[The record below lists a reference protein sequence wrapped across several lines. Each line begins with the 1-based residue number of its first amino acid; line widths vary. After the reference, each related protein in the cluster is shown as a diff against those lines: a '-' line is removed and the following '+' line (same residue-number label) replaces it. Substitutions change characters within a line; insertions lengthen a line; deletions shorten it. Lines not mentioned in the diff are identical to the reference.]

1 MNIKQVFKRTRTAC
15 GFGLMTCFVGFGA
28 NFFIEPSYAQ
38 TTAPAPSPKPT
49 VTAPVPASPTSN
61 STVFTGKVRGS
72 EAAVDANVPE
82 DPAVMTILA
91 PFRAKVDLLN
101 APIGKL
107 ESDIQKRG
115 LGGGTI
121 GNFVSD
127 AMRSQATARTGKPVI
142 LAITNSGGLRK
153 NKITA
158 GDLRTSDIY
167 ELLPFENAL
176 VTVDFTGEQLR
187 RLLGVIIAGRDVQ
200 SGAVITYRTN
210 AERKLELADVEFV
223 SAAKSG
229 GDKKASRRI
238 EPNAVYTIVT
248 TDYLVNRGGDYA
260 IFKEGKNL
268 RPLGVTMRDAVLA
281 YVQAETAAKR
291 KIDAR
296 LDRRFRRAP
305 NANND
310 TDRDGEN

>member
-1 MNIKQVFKRTRTAC
+1 
-15 GFGLMTCFVGFGA
+15 MTCFVGFGA

-38 TTAPAPSPKPT
+38 TTAPAASPKPT

-61 STVFTGKVRGS
+61 STIFTGKVRGS

-82 DPAVMTILA
+82 DPAVMAVLA
-91 PFRAKVDLLN
+91 PFRAKVELLN

-107 ESDIQKRG
+107 ESDMQKRG

-187 RLLGVIIAGRDVQ
+187 RLLELIITGRDVQ

-210 AERKLELADVEFV
+210 AERKLELVDVELRQ
-223 SAAKSG
+223 SG
-229 GDKKASRRI
+229 GDKNASRRI

-281 YVQAETAAKR
+281 YVAGETAAKR

-305 NANND
+305 NANNA

>member
-1 MNIKQVFKRTRTAC
+1 
-15 GFGLMTCFVGFGA
+15 MTCFVGFGA
-28 NFFIEPSYAQ
+28 NVFITPLHAQ
-38 TTAPAPSPKPT
+38 TTAPAASPKPT
-49 VTAPVPASPTSN
+49 APVTSAPSSN

-72 EAAVDANVPE
+72 EAAVDASVPE
-82 DPAVMTILA
+82 DPAVMGMLA
-91 PFRAKVDLLN
+91 PFRLKVDALN

-127 AMRSQATARTGKPVI
+127 AMRAQATLRTGKPVI

-153 NKITA
+153 NKISA
-158 GDLRTSDIY
+158 GDLSTSDIY

-187 RLLGVIIAGRDVQ
+187 RLLEVIITGRDVQ

-210 AERKLELADVEFV
+210 AERKLELVDVEFV
-223 SAAKSG
+223 TASKG

-281 YVQAETAAKR
+281 YVESETAAKR

-296 LDRRFRRAP
+296 LDRRFRRA
-305 NANND
+305 ADSNND
-310 TDRDGEN
+310 NDRDGEN